1 MTDNVKRRVIQL
13 PSAISRAEW
22 HDKAWA
28 LYHSKTFED
37 TQLAKVNIHTIRAVF
52 DATYDALL
60 PSNAKVS
67 GAGTASAGLPG
78 YSGDND
84 GEKK

>member
-1 MTDNVKRRVIQL
+1 MADNVKRRVIQL
-13 PSAISRAEW
+13 PPAISRAEW

-60 PSNAKVS
+60 VTHNGGGQPA
-67 GAGTASAGLPG
+67 AR
-78 YSGDND
+78 
-84 GEKK
+84 